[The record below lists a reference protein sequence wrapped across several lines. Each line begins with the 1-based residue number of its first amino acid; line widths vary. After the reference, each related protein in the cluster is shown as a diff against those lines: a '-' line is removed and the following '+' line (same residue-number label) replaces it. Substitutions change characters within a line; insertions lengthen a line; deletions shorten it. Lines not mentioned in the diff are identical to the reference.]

1 MTRKIIIDTDPG
13 QDDAAALMLAF
24 GSSQELEIIGLC
36 AVAGNVAL
44 DLTSK
49 NIRKICELCHQTDI
63 PVYEGA
69 TKPLFKTP
77 VTAEHVHGATG
88 LDGPVLPEPTMQVEQ
103 QHAVDYII
111 ETVRNAPEQSI
122 TICTLG
128 SMTNLA
134 LAFQKAPDIAGRLQ
148 EVVMMG
154 GGFSEGGN
162 ISPAAEFNVFVDPH
176 AADIV
181 MRSGA
186 KLTMSPLDITHQLLA
201 TRAHLERIKAI
212 GSAPALA
219 MVEMLEFSERF
230 DLAKFGTDGAPL
242 HDPSVIAYL
251 VKPEL
256 FEGRLCNVSV
266 ETQSELTMGMTVVDW
281 WHVTDHPKNV
291 TFLRKVDAEGFFDLF
306 IERLARI

>member
-24 GSSQELEIIGLC
+24 GSTTELEILGLC

-49 NIRKICELCHQTDI
+49 NIRKICELCNRTTI

-69 TKPLFKTP
+69 TRPLVRAP
-77 VTAEHVHGATG
+77 VTAEHVHGQTG
-88 LDGPVLPEPTMQVEQ
+88 LDGPVLPEPAMFVEA
-103 QHAVDYII
+103 QHAVDFII
-111 ETVRNAPEQSI
+111 ETILREPPNTV

-128 SMTNLA
+128 AMTNLA
-134 LAFQKAPDIAGRLQ
+134 LALKKAPEIAARVE

-162 ISPAAEFNVFVDPH
+162 ITPTAEFNVFVDPH

-181 MRSGA
+181 LRSGA
-186 KLTMSPLDITHQLLA
+186 KLTMLPLDITHQLLA
-201 TRAHLERIKAI
+201 TRAHLHRIKSI
-212 GSAPALA
+212 GTAPALA

-230 DLAKFGTDGAPL
+230 DIAKFGSDGSPL
-242 HDPSVIAYL
+242 HDPSVVAYL
-251 VKPEL
+251 VKPQL
-256 FEGRLCNVSV
+256 FEGRLCNVAV
-266 ETQSELTMGMTVVDW
+266 ETETSLTVGMTVVDW
-281 WHVTDHPKNV
+281 WHVTDRQKNV

-306 IERLARI
+306 IDRLARI

>member
-24 GSSQELEIIGLC
+24 GSQEELEILALC

-49 NIRKICELCHQTDI
+49 NIRKICELCGQSDI

-69 TKPLFKTP
+69 TKPLVRKP
-77 VTAEHVHGATG
+77 VTAEHVHGQTG
-88 LDGPVLPEPTMQVEQ
+88 LDGPDLPEPKMQVQ
-103 QHAVDYII
+103 PLHAVDYII
-111 ETVRNAPEQSI
+111 ETIRREPEGTI

-128 SMTNLA
+128 SMTNVALA
-134 LAFQKAPDIAGRLQ
+134 LQKAPDIATRIQ

-162 ISPAAEFNVFVDPH
+162 ITPAAEFNVFVDPH

-181 MRSGA
+181 LRSGA
-186 KLTMSPLDITHQLLA
+186 KLTMLPLDITHQLLA
-201 TRAHLERIKAI
+201 TRAHLDRIKAI
-212 GSAPALA
+212 STAPALA
-219 MVEMLEFSERF
+219 MVDMLEFSERF
-230 DLAKFGTDGAPL
+230 DIAKFGSDGAPL
-242 HDPSVIAYL
+242 HDPSVIGYL

-256 FEGRLCNVSV
+256 FAGRLCNVSV
-266 ETQSELTMGMTVVDW
+266 ETQSQLTMGMTVVDW
-281 WHVTDHPKNV
+281 WHVTERPKNV
-291 TFLRKVDAEGFFDLF
+291 QFLRTVDVEGFFDLF
-306 IERLARI
+306 IGRLARI